1 MKLVVLYRPRT
12 EFARIT
18 EEYVQ
23 EFKGLHP
30 EAEVLLV
37 DVDSIEGSNQA
48 QLYDVVQ
55 YPALLAIATDGSL
68 LNMWSGNVLPLMDTV
83 AGYIRR

>member
-1 MKLVVLYRPRT
+1 MKLVVLYQPHT

-30 EAEVLLV
+30 EAEVALV
-37 DVDSIEGSNQA
+37 DVDSIEGSKQA

-55 YPALLAIATDGSL
+55 YPALLAIANNGSL
-68 LNMWSGNVLPLMDTV
+68 LNMWSGSLMPLMDEV
-83 AGYIRR
+83 MGYLRR

>member
-1 MKLVVLYRPRT
+1 MKLVVLYQPNT

-30 EAEVLLV
+30 EAEVVLV
-37 DVDSIEGSNQA
+37 DVDSIEGSKQA

-55 YPALLAIATDGSL
+55 YPALLAIANNGSL
-68 LNMWSGNVLPLMDTV
+68 LNMWSGNLLPLMDEV
-83 AGYIRR
+83 MGYLRR